1 MQKEVKKSWALF
13 TGIGIIM
20 IAHGLQIQVMGI
32 RSVIEE
38 FSVINTGVFM
48 SGYFVGYFVGS
59 KTTPELVSKVGHI
72 RVFAAFAS
80 LASLSAL
87 LAVMYVN
94 PFMWTVSRFI
104 TGVSLVSCYVVCESW
119 LNDRASNK
127 NRGQL
132 LSAYMIVL
140 YTGLA
145 IGMLLLNLS
154 SPMNYEPFILVSV
167 LLSLALVPILLT
179 KRSAP
184 KFKKIGTISVK

>member
-13 TGIGIIM
+13 TGIGVIM

-38 FSVINTGVFM
+38 FSVITTGIFM
-48 SGYFVGYFVGS
+48 SSYFVGYFVGS
-59 KTTPELVSKVGHI
+59 KTTPALVSKVGHI

-80 LASLSAL
+80 LASLCAL
-87 LAVMYVN
+87 IGVVYIN

-104 TGVSLVSCYVVCESW
+104 TGISLVSCYIVCESW

-132 LSAYMIVL
+132 LSCLL
-140 YTGLA
+140 YTSPSPRDA
-145 IGMLLLNLS
+145 TLS
-154 SPMNYEPFILVSV
+154 RMPS
-167 LLSLALVPILLT
+167 
-179 KRSAP
+179 SA
-184 KFKKIGTISVK
+184 